1 MSISCLYSGKP
12 CGCSTLLTANR
23 GHPGREGLCTQICRA
38 SAPPIALLVQQSV
51 LGLYPYVSG
60 DSTQVTV
67 NTPAWQ
73 PGQKR
78 CFHWPNPSHT
88 SPERPSTPQD
98 HSVPQAASL
107 QSAWSLGLYKHYFL
121 MRTIVGILEMP
132 GDKTLRSMPGQCWCP
147 ARSGGVANKPD
158 WVASPAPWLFHC
170 FAAWSRSLSFKSQFT
185 FCVLQPFPTPCYG
198 IL

>member
-1 MSISCLYSGKP
+1 MLLHF
-12 CGCSTLLTANR
+12 TLLLDSGAPILTPIHEHLLSLLRKTLWMLNPA
-23 GHPGREGLCTQICRA
+23 HKA

-51 LGLYPYVSG
+51 LGLHPYVSG
-60 DSTQVTV
+60 DSTQVTM

-73 PGQKR
+73 PGQKG
-78 CFHWPNPSHT
+78 CFHWSNPSHT

-132 GDKTLRSMPGQCWCP
+132 GNKTLHSSPGAQP
-147 ARSGGVANKPD
+147 GVG
-158 WVASPAPWLFHC
+158 
-170 FAAWSRSLSFKSQFT
+170 
-185 FCVLQPFPTPCYG
+185 VLQTSQTG
-198 IL
+198 L